1 MLLALDQLLDTFIG
15 MGIPG
20 NDCAVYYKGKC
31 VYRKQRGFSDYEK
44 KTEMNGSERY
54 NIYSCSKPITCAAAL
69 QLWEKGAFSLEHR
82 LDKYIPEFSEMRVK
96 CEDGSLKR
104 AEKPIL
110 IKHLF
115 EMTSGLGYD
124 TASPSLLAV
133 RKETDGKCPT
143 LKVMKYLAREPL
155 SFEPGERW
163 QYSFSHDVLAALV
176 ELLCGERY
184 SEYVKKNIFD
194 PLGMVN
200 STFNLPTEEQ
210 DSLCAQYVYANGEY
224 RNYGKHIQFYK
235 LGSEYDSGGAGCIST
250 VDDYMKFLEA
260 MRLGDVILKKET
272 VDLMATNRL
281 TESQR
286 PAGDLG
292 WLKTYGYGL
301 GVRCYR
307 EGSNYCDFGWN
318 GAAGAH
324 MAIDRENEISIY
336 YAQHVLGSPIAKI
349 RHMVYA
355 AARDEILARPEI
367 FIQK

>member
-1 MLLALDQLLDTFIG
+1 MLLVLDQLLDTFIG

-20 NDCAVYYKGKC
+20 NDCAVHYKGKC
-31 VYRKQRGFSDYEK
+31 IYRKQRGYSDLE
-44 KTEMNGSERY
+44 NGVKMTGKERY

-69 QLWEKGAFSLEHR
+69 QLWENGAFSLEDR
-82 LDKYIPEFSEMRVK
+82 LDKYFPEFSEMTVK
-96 CEDGSLKR
+96 CEDGSIKK
-104 AEKPIL
+104 AQKPIL

-124 TASPSLLAV
+124 TTCPSLLAA
-133 RKETDGKCPT
+133 RRETDGKCPT
-143 LKVMKYLAREPL
+143 LEVMKYLAREPL

-176 ELLCGERY
+176 ELLSGERY
-184 SEYVKKNIFD
+184 ADYVRKNIFD
-194 PLGMVN
+194 PLGMKD
-200 STFNLPTEEQ
+200 STFNLPENELDTI
-210 DSLCAQYVYANGEY
+210 SAQYVYAD
-224 RNYGKHIQFYK
+224 GKRKNCGKYIQFYK

-272 VDLMATNRL
+272 IDLMATDRL

-286 PAGDLG
+286 PKGDLG
-292 WLKTYGYGL
+292 WLKNYGYGL

-307 EGSNYCDFGWN
+307 EGNDYCDFGWN

-324 MAIDRENEISIY
+324 MAIDRENEITIY
-336 YAQHVLGSPIAKI
+336 YSQHVLGSPIAKI
-349 RHMVYA
+349 RHMVYS
-355 AARDEILARPEI
+355 AARDEILANPKRFE
-367 FIQK
+367 